1 MHILCCESDVPGMS
15 YHLSFTGTH
24 WTLSIFKKKNPLSFI
39 HLRFSSFWLTIAGNE
54 LYSAYLKCII
64 VNGWNKLAFEGWSL
78 RSSVDIV
85 SSSEQIFCTCPSY
98 SRPFQICM
106 ENNVIYSWDRV
117 SLCKGL
123 FRHLLIIAVRCVYY
137 STAHYSS
144 LWQAKHIVTNKSHIN
159 GA

>member
-1 MHILCCESDVPGMS
+1 MCRGCHIISHSLVHTEHWVSLKKKKIQC
-15 YHLSFTGTH
+15 HLSTWGSLHSDWRLQETSCIAL
-24 WTLSIFKKKNPLSFI
+24 TLNVLFI
-39 HLRFSSFWLTIAGNE
+39 
-54 LYSAYLKCII
+54 
-64 VNGWNKLAFEGWSL
+64 NGWNKLAFEGWSL

-123 FRHLLIIAVRCVYY
+123 FRLLIIAVSCVHY
-137 STAHYSS
+137 SIAHYSS
-144 LWQAKHIVTNKSHIN
+144 LWQAEHNVTNKSHIN